1 MCLTYRIIL
10 PKNDEVIKKGFG
22 DGLPSAYELESNK
35 TLLMYSSDIV
45 LGFSQP
51 LTPNVVQVGPLH
63 IVPAKPLPQV
73 TENN

>member
-1 MCLTYRIIL
+1 MFLIYRIIL
-10 PKNDEVIKKGFG
+10 PKNDQIIKQLFG

-35 TLLMYSSDIV
+35 TLFMYSSDIV

-63 IVPAKPLPQV
+63 IMPPKPLPQV
-73 TENN
+73 IK